1 MKNNAYI
8 KVLGSSKVG
17 LVAVLAVFILFSLLN
32 ATFFKSVRFDLTEGQ
47 LYTLSNETQKI
58 ISELESPVSL
68 KLYFSEKAT
77 TELPGLRTYAHRI
90 KELLQEYEG
99 LANGNILLEFVD
111 PIPFSENED
120 EASSA
125 GLQGIPVGVRG
136 DEIYFG
142 LVGKNNRD
150 GEEVISFFQP
160 DKEPFIEYE
169 LTKLIYNLSKSK
181 LPVVGVIS
189 GVNINGGFDYRAQQR
204 QPAWVVMQQVE
215 DLFDVRML
223 ADDLDEID
231 SEVDILLLVHP
242 KELEP
247 QALFAIDQFVMKGGR
262 TLVFIDPFA
271 ETDQPPAP
279 MATAGRRSDMAFLLA
294 TWGLKLQ
301 EDNIV
306 GDFANSLVVNMG
318 GGANPTR
325 HIALLG
331 LDVTAFNQDD
341 VVMAG
346 LESINMSSV
355 GILEQLD
362 TATTK
367 ITPLIMSSEE
377 SQPLLSDRLNTL
389 QNPESLM
396 DDFIPT
402 NIRYMLAA
410 RVTGMA
416 QSAYPEGLEVEESV
430 EQDAE
435 RSDETP
441 NMMKRLLTP
450 ETIKNEN
457 INVIVVADTDL
468 LTDRLWV
475 QVQQFFGER
484 VVSPWADNSGFLVNA
499 LDNLSGNE
507 DLINIRSRGRFS
519 RPFTKVESLRRNAE
533 EEFSAQQEV
542 LQEQLEI
549 TETKL
554 LELEQ
559 LRGDDDSAILSKE
572 QELALTQFQAEKI
585 KIRKEL
591 RDVQHQLDRDIE
603 SLGTELKLINIFL
616 IPVLLTILII
626 VIRLFRKRV
635 S

>member
-1 MKNNAYI
+1 MGN
-8 KVLGSSKVG
+8 SKTG
-17 LVAVLAVFILFSLLN
+17 LIAVLAIFIIFSFLNTSLF
-32 ATFFKSVRFDLTEGQ
+32 KGVRFDLTEGQ
-47 LYTLSNETQKI
+47 LYTLSDETKKI
-58 ISELESPVSL
+58 ISELDSPVSL

-99 LANGNILLEFVD
+99 LAGGNISLEFVD

-120 EASSA
+120 EASSS
-125 GLQGIPVGVRG
+125 GLQGIPVGIRG

-142 LVGKNNRD
+142 LVGKNGRD
-150 GEEVISFFQP
+150 EEEVISFFQP
-160 DKEPFIEYE
+160 DKEQFVEYE
-169 LTKLIYNLSKSK
+169 LTKLIYNLSIAK

-189 GVNINGGFDYRAQQR
+189 GVKINGGFDYMSQQR

-223 ADDLDEID
+223 ADDVDEID

-262 TLVFIDPFA
+262 TLVFVDPFA

-279 MATAGRRSDMAFLLA
+279 IATAGRRSDIEPLL
-294 TWGLKLQ
+294 TMWGLKLQ

-331 LDVTAFNQDD
+331 LDTTAFNQDD
-341 VVMAG
+341 IVMAG

-367 ITPLIMSSEE
+367 ITPLVQSSNE
-377 SQPLLSDRLNTL
+377 SQPLLAERLNAL

-402 NIRYMLAA
+402 GTQYMLAA
-410 RVTGMA
+410 RITGIA
-416 QSAYPEGLEVEESV
+416 QSAYPDGLEIEEPV
-430 EQDAE
+430 EQEGDV
-435 RSDETP
+435 SDKEP
-441 NMMKRLLTP
+441 EMVKRLLTP
-450 ETIKNEN
+450 KVVENQN
-457 INVIVVADTDL
+457 INVIVVADTDI

-475 QVQQFFGER
+475 QVQQFFGQR

-519 RPFTKVESLRRNAE
+519 RPFTKVEALRRSAE
-533 EEFSAQQEV
+533 EEFSAQQQV

-554 LELEQ
+554 LEMEQ
-559 LRGDDDSAILSKE
+559 LRGDDDSAILSEE
-572 QELALTQFQAEKI
+572 QESALAQFQSEKI
-585 KIRKEL
+585 RIRKEL

-616 IPVLLTILII
+616 IPVLLTVLIV
-626 VIRLFRKRV
+626 VIRLFRKRA

>member
-626 VIRLFRKRV
+626 IIRLFRKRV

>member
-1 MKNNAYI
+1 MKNNASI
-8 KVLGSSKVG
+8 KTMWNSKTG
-17 LVAVLAVFILFSLLN
+17 LIVVLALFIIFSLLN
-32 ATFFKSVRFDLTEGQ
+32 TTLFKGVRFDLTEGQ
-47 LYTLSNETQKI
+47 LYTLSDETQKI
-58 ISELESPVSL
+58 ISELESPVAL
-68 KLYFSEKAT
+68 TLYFSEKAT

-99 LANGNILLEFVD
+99 LANGNITLEFVD
-111 PIPFSENED
+111 PIAFSENED
-120 EASSA
+120 NASSA

-136 DEIYFG
+136 DEIFFG
-142 LVGKNNRD
+142 LVGKNDRD

-189 GVNINGGFDYRAQQR
+189 GVKINGGFDYMSQQG
-204 QPAWVVMQQVE
+204 QPAWIVMQQVE

-223 ADDLDEID
+223 ADDVDEID
-231 SEVDILLLVHP
+231 SGVDILLLVHP
-242 KELEP
+242 KDLQP

-262 TLVFIDPFA
+262 TLVFVDPFA

-279 MATAGRRSDMAFLLA
+279 MAKAGRRSDVAILLGA
-294 TWGLKLQ
+294 WGLKLQ
-301 EDNIV
+301 ADNIV

-318 GGANPTR
+318 GGANPSR
-325 HIALLG
+325 HIGLLG
-331 LDVTAFNQDD
+331 LGANAFNQDD
-341 VVMAG
+341 IVMAG

-362 TATTK
+362 TATTN
-367 ITPLIMSSEE
+367 ITPLIMSSDE

-396 DDFIPT
+396 DDFMPT
-402 NIRYMLAA
+402 GVKYMLAA

-416 QSAYPEGLEVEESV
+416 ISAYPEGLEIEEPVEQEESSGQEPAMV
-430 EQDAE
+430 
-435 RSDETP
+435 
-441 NMMKRLLTP
+441 KRLLTP
-450 ETIKNEN
+450 VSIEN
-457 INVIVVADTDL
+457 SHINVIVVADTDL

-484 VVSPWADNSGFLVNA
+484 VVSPWADNAGFLVNA

-519 RPFTKVESLRRNAE
+519 RPFTKVEALRRSAE

-554 LELEQ
+554 LEMEQ
-559 LRGDDDSAILSKE
+559 LRGDGESAILSKD
-572 QELALTQFQAEKI
+572 QELALAQFQTEKI

-616 IPVLLTILII
+616 IPVLLTLLII